1 MAEPEHN
8 ATARPDPEN
17 STGSDLLRS
26 EIAFWQEMIE
36 TRCNDMPPDAVERM
50 RFALALARK
59 RLAESSDPVKIRG

>member
-8 ATARPDPEN
+8 ASARPGPGNPTE
-17 STGSDLLRS
+17 SDLLRS

-36 TRCNDMPPDAVERM
+36 THCSDMPPDALERM

-59 RLAESSDPVKIRG
+59 RLAESSDPAKIRG